1 MAGHYVR
8 RWWGDAPRFRDDL
21 TPSCI
26 LLLCHLLSVFM
37 MFEQGLRELDDD
49 TWAPAGL
56 PVMLVSGLRV
66 F

>member
-1 MAGHYVR
+1 
-8 RWWGDAPRFRDDL
+8 
-21 TPSCI
+21 
-26 LLLCHLLSVFM
+26 M